1 MLFPKWT
8 NKTPVLATGVLT
20 VVGVLVLIAFVY
32 IISPYTQQVGYAPA
46 QPVPYSHKLH
56 AGDLGM
62 DCRYCHVGVERS
74 PVAMVPATAT
84 CMNCHTQIKPES
96 ERLLPIRESA
106 ATGEAVEWVRIHH
119 VPDFVYFNHSVH
131 VNAGVGCESC
141 HGRIDQMEVVHQAKT
156 LAMGW
161 CLDCHRAPQKYLRPV
176 EEVTTMGYEPPG
188 DQLVLGMELR
198 EANNINP
205 TQDCAGCHR

>member
-8 NKTPVLATGVLT
+8 NKTPLLATGGLT
-20 VVGVLVLIAFVY
+20 VVGILVLIAFVY
-32 IISPYTQQVGYAPA
+32 TISPYTQQVGYAPA

-56 AGDLGM
+56 AGDLGI

-84 CMNCHTQIKPES
+84 CLNCHTQIKPDS
-96 ERLLPIRESA
+96 EKLLPVRESA
-106 ATGEAVEWVRIHH
+106 ATGGAVEWVRVHH

-188 DQLVLGMELR
+188 DQLVLGMQLR
-198 EANNINP
+198 EARNINP
-205 TQDCAGCHR
+205 TEDCAGCHR

>member
-8 NKTPVLATGVLT
+8 NQTPPIVGVVLT
-20 VVGVLVLIAFVY
+20 VVGLLVLTAFVY
-32 IISPYTQQVGYAPA
+32 TISPYTQQVGYAPE

-62 DCRYCHVGVERS
+62 DCRYCHVGVEKS

-84 CMNCHTQIKPES
+84 CMNCHTLIKPDS
-96 ERLLPIRESA
+96 EKLLPIRESA
-106 ATGEAVEWVRIHH
+106 ATGEAVEWIRIHH

-131 VNAGVGCESC
+131 VNAGVGCETC
-141 HGRIDQMEVVHQAKT
+141 HGRIDQMEVVHQART

-161 CLDCHRAPQKYLRPV
+161 CLDCHRAPEKYLRPV
-176 EEVTTMGYEPPG
+176 DEVTTMGYTPPG
-188 DQLVLGMELR
+188 DQLALGLQLR
-198 EANNINP
+198 EAGDIHP
-205 TQDCAGCHR
+205 TTDCAGCHR

>member
-8 NKTPVLATGVLT
+8 NKTPLLLGVASTVLGLVVLT
-20 VVGVLVLIAFVY
+20 AFVY
-32 IISPYTQQVGYAPA
+32 VISPYTQQVGYSPT

-56 AGDLGM
+56 AGDLGI
-62 DCRYCHVGVERS
+62 DCRYCHVGVEKS

-96 ERLLPIRESA
+96 EKLLPIRESA
-106 ATGEAVEWVRIHH
+106 ATGDAVQWVRIHH
-119 VPDFVYFNHSVH
+119 VPDFVYFNHSIH
-131 VNAGVGCESC
+131 VNSGVGCETC

-161 CLDCHRAPQKYLRPV
+161 CLDCHRAPEKYLRPV
-176 EEVTTMGYEPPG
+176 SEVTTMGYQPPG
-188 DQLVLGMELR
+188 DQLTLGMQLR
-198 EANNINP
+198 KAHNINP